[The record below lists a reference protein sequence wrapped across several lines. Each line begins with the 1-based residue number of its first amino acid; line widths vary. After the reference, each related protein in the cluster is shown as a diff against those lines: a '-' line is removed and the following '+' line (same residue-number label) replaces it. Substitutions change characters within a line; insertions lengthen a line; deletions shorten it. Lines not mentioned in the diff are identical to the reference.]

1 MTLKMLSHGG
11 LSLNLQLVDAKLQKA
26 LGEEHRR
33 SRTKDRSVFQ
43 FVLKDCVINTDY
55 KIKTKISI

>member
-33 SRTKDRSVFQ
+33 SRTKDLQEV
-43 FVLKDCVINTDY
+43 VLPGVSQEY
-55 KIKTKISI
+55 GKT